1 MSHLIRS
8 IAVVASL
15 ILSSACFAQET
26 YSNPTLGFSIRK
38 PSSWHYLSAEQH
50 RENLKRSDFSDPKFK
65 ELVTRYARTPFLAM
79 TKYKEPYEDL
89 NPSVRVNARE
99 AGNLKGV
106 PPEKVVEL
114 TASSFARMFKDY
126 AVAEGPLVTK
136 VSGHP
141 AGYMR
146 VNYTHEAGGVAW
158 RTTSELWIVPRG
170 ELMFIVGAGTR
181 QDEKTG
187 TRKEV
192 RGIID
197 TIKID

>member
-1 MSHLIRS
+1 MSYLIRS

-15 ILSSACFAQET
+15 ILSPVSLAEDT

-38 PSSWHYLSAEQH
+38 PGTWHYLSAEQH
-50 RENLKRSDFSDPKFK
+50 RENLKRSDFADPKFK
-65 ELVTRYARTPFLAM
+65 ELVTRYARTPFLVI

-89 NPSVRVNARE
+89 NPSLRVNARE
-99 AGNLKGV
+99 AGSLKGIA
-106 PPEKVVEL
+106 PEKVVEL
-114 TASSFARMFKDY
+114 TASSFSRMFKDY
-126 AVAEGPLVTK
+126 EVAEGPLAMR

-146 VNYTHEAGGVAW
+146 VNYTHEVGGVAW

-170 ELMFIVGAGTR
+170 DLVFIIGSGTR

-192 RGIID
+192 RSIID
-197 TIKID
+197 TIRID